1 VGRIVG
7 RIVESTIRPTIR
19 PTIRNMK
26 IKTLLIAL
34 ISGVAIFA
42 APFANAQEEVTPVT
56 TSVQEDAAAE
66 CPPGVVPEETVRV
79 EVFERATC
87 GHCQDE
93 KAFLNELQ
101 KELGNLII
109 VYHDISADKVHKDHF
124 LQLTELEKLPKVTPI
139 TIIDGVILQGF
150 DSAETTGKKI
160 RALIEEAK
168 GKTQYTFEEF
178 IAAGGSRQIETAGA
192 TCNIEGEEVG
202 CAADT
207 VDYWVTV
214 PFIGPVNVAKYS
226 LPILSIILGFVD
238 GFNPCAMW
246 VLVLFL
252 TILME
257 AGSRKRMFQM
267 AGIFIFAE
275 AVMYY
280 LILNVWMTAWDFVGM
295 DDIVTPVVG
304 FVAVVAGCF
313 FLYQFYKADTSC
325 KVGNLA
331 SKKKTADKIKK
342 YATGPMTLLTL
353 LGILALAFSVN
364 IIEFA
369 CSVGIPQTFT
379 KILDMNYLSW
389 AGKQIYNAIYIFMY
403 MVDDLVIFA
412 LALYSFDKIGLTTH
426 KYTRASHLIG
436 GTLMVV
442 LGLILL
448 IKPTLLVF
456 G

>member
-1 VGRIVG
+1 
-7 RIVESTIRPTIR
+7 
-19 PTIRNMK
+19 MK
-26 IKTLLIAL
+26 LKVLLLAL
-34 ISGVAIFA
+34 ILGVAIGASPLTYAVNIEF
-42 APFANAQEEVTPVT
+42 PDDIDREI
-56 TSVQEDAAAE
+56 AE
-66 CPPGVVPEETVRV
+66 GCTVPLAETVRI
-79 EVFERATC
+79 EVFERDTC
-87 GHCQDE
+87 GHCKDE
-93 KAFLNELQ
+93 KEFLNQLQ
-101 KELGNLII
+101 KERGDLIVVFHNI
-109 VYHDISADKVHKDHF
+109 REDIHKEHF
-124 LQLTELEKLPKVTPI
+124 RQLAELEGIPKVTPI

-150 DSAETTGKKI
+150 DTERTTGKKI
-160 RALIEEAK
+160 RALVEQAK
-168 GKTQYTFEEF
+168 GKPQYTFEEF
-178 IAAGGSRQIETAGA
+178 IAAGGSRAIETAGA
-192 TCNIEGEEVG
+192 TCDIEGEEIG
-202 CAADT
+202 CGIET
-207 VDYWVTV
+207 VDYWVTI

-226 LPILSIILGFVD
+226 LPVLSFVLGFVD

-280 LILNVWMTAWDFVGM
+280 LILNVWMTAWDFVGL
-295 DDIVTPVVG
+295 DEIVTPIVG
-304 FVAVVAGCF
+304 TVAVAAGLF
-313 FLYQFYKADTSC
+313 FLYQFYKADTTC
-325 KVGNLA
+325 KVGSLE
-331 SKKKTADKIKK
+331 SKRKTTEKIKH
-342 YATGPMTLLTL
+342 YATAPMTIVTF

-379 KILDMNYLSW
+379 KILDLNYLTW
-389 AGKQIYNAIYIFMY
+389 AGKQIYNAIYILMY
-403 MVDDLVIFA
+403 MIDDIVIFA
-412 LALYSFDKIGLTTH
+412 IALYSFDRIGLTTH

>member
-1 VGRIVG
+1 MKFK
-7 RIVESTIRPTIR
+7 TILTI
-19 PTIRNMK
+19 
-26 IKTLLIAL
+26 LI
-34 ISGVAIFA
+34 IGVAITA
-42 APFANAQEEVTPVT
+42 APFANAQEDLLTDPIA
-56 TSVQEDAAAE
+56 QEIE
-66 CPPGVVPEETVRV
+66 EGCVVPDSETIRV
-79 EVFERATC
+79 EVFERDNC

-93 KAFLNELQ
+93 KEFLNLLQ
-101 KELGNLII
+101 KDRGDLI
-109 VYHDISADKVHKDHF
+109 VVFHDINEPDHKKHF
-124 LQLTELEKLPKVTPI
+124 LQLAELENIPKVTPI

-150 DSAETTGKKI
+150 DTADTTGKKI
-160 RALIEEAK
+160 RALVEEAK

-178 IAAGGSRQIETAGA
+178 IALGGSSHVEADSG
-192 TCNIEGEEVG
+192 TCNIEGEEIYCGVQE
-202 CAADT
+202 
-207 VDYWVTV
+207 VDYWVTI
-214 PFIGPVNVAKYS
+214 PFYGPVDVAKYS
-226 LPILSIILGFVD
+226 LPILSVILGFVD

-280 LILNVWMTAWDFVGM
+280 LILNVWMATWDFVGM
-295 DDIVTPVVG
+295 DDIITPIVG
-304 FVAVVAGCF
+304 MVAVGAGCF
-313 FLYQFYKADTSC
+313 FLYQFYKADTTC
-325 KVGNLA
+325 KVGSLER
-331 SKKKTADKIKK
+331 KRKTMEKIRH
-342 YATGPMTLLTL
+342 YSTSPMTIITFI
-353 LGILALAFSVN
+353 GILGLAFSVN

-389 AGKQIYNAIYIFMY
+389 AGKQIYNTIYILMY
-403 MVDDLVIFA
+403 MIDDIIIFA
-412 LALYSFDKIGLTTH
+412 IALYSFDKIGLTTH

-448 IKPTLLVF
+448 IKPTLLIF
-456 G
+456 S